1 LEAAPS
7 SVSQDGINEEVKQGG
22 DSSFYWEEDDKK
34 LKEDKFQLAL
44 ESLIV
49 KYECNYKSTN
59 TFNLKSKVQI
69 AKLGSVLK
77 SSIV

>member
-1 LEAAPS
+1 
-7 SVSQDGINEEVKQGG
+7 
-22 DSSFYWEEDDKK
+22 
-34 LKEDKFQLAL
+34 LAL

-49 KYECNYKSTN
+49 KYECNYKYTN

-69 AKLGSVLK
+69 AKLGSDLK